1 MKRYEHNFGK
11 NPQGALSTVSG
22 YATET
27 TNFGETAFGILN
39 KSTIDKNNFTT
50 PEVVSSSTA
59 TLFSVGNGTDTD
71 NRKNIIELKADGTVF
86 ISGVG
91 GYDGTN
97 PEDSK
102 DISKELQSVHDDI
115 DNINLDIDRIDSDID
130 SIHVEQDSD
139 LVYTFIVKGENRGT
153 INIPRDQFLKDVN
166 YDEETNILEFLFIVR
181 NEENEEEQKVV
192 KIDMTDLEDIYTNGD
207 GLNLENKQFSIKIDA
222 DTQPYINVGP
232 NGLKIIGVNEA
243 LDKKVSWDESK
254 KVITLPADGSISA
267 LRNNGLEGG
276 VLVCQ
281 RTYDDGATY
290 VTEVGTT
297 KNNLTLNSIE
307 RPKIDFAGGA
317 SENIAYESEVKSL
330 QDRMSTAE
338 TDIDNLEGRMDTAE
352 GDIDTI
358 QSDLSELIGDG
369 EGSVQDQIKT
379 ALEDYLPLSGG
390 TMTGNITFG
399 SESAPDTNG
408 HEYVDLGLPSGNLWA
423 KCNIGANTE
432 EEAGLYFQWGDTQGY
447 TVEQVGDGEGLKAF
461 RWADY
466 KFGSPYTNFS
476 KYNVSD
482 SKTILDLEDDAA
494 HVNMGD
500 NWRMPTLEEYKELLF
515 NTDIYLVPTEGEEI
529 QGTVQE
535 QGTIVKINWASQV
548 EGTFKG
554 VKFYKKGDKQTYMFV
569 PVAGR
574 ADEGSILG
582 AGNSCGLWSSSHK
595 SSGGSQYAQKLYFYD
610 GDYFAILHDESRS
623 VGLPVRGVLPK
634 SDSADYTGGIIIS
647 GKSDTDLVNAVG
659 GTTTIDSIRE
669 GLATEDALNEYKTS
683 NDEKIQSIEDKLDQ
697 EIEAGNTDKE
707 TIDNYTVNG
716 HKISENPVLTKTDV
730 GLNQVD
736 NVQQIPMS
744 MKGQAGGVA
753 ELDANGKVPSSQL
766 DGQLAHVFGVDG
778 VVANQEAL
786 PTEGVI
792 VGDIYY
798 TTEDPNFYNYNGT
811 SWDAPMAP
819 KDDTIYNFRNSD
831 ATGDTSR
838 TNILYR
844 WDGATLVEISAS
856 LALGEVA
863 GTAYEGNKG
872 AANKAAIGTNTYTG
886 ANYISKETNLT
897 DAVLQL
903 DEEIKATNDNLA
915 LEHTNAEATYAKK
928 TELGNYLPLSGGT
941 MDSSSMITI
950 GNNMDMPYITLENNN
965 IYLYKQGSRKDY
977 TNVTYNG
984 IRIVS
989 PGIVEPEKLLLH
1001 AAGGTVSISA
1011 IGTQL
1016 GESTLATKEE
1026 LAEYLPL
1033 SGGTLTGNIVL
1044 EEGNSLRVLAN
1055 SLNWN
1060 NSDDNYVC
1068 GLNWYDPENTT
1079 KLGGICYYNRGY
1091 SDPENTS
1098 WIGISAN
1105 IRNVGAATDETWR
1118 DQEGDYLFRITATQG
1133 VYYNTHKLVENTEL
1147 SNYLTKTAASNT
1159 YQPKGNYL
1167 TAIPSEY
1174 VTDSELNAKG
1184 YQTEAQV
1191 AAKVASLVDSAP
1203 ETLDTLNELAAA
1215 LGDDPNFAT
1224 TVTNQIAQKADKTT
1238 ATTST
1243 AGLMSATDKDRIDK
1257 LYTSLSNFGPITHV
1271 LDHNAFTQEDGN
1283 LKFNF
1288 VCTDPASGS
1297 TSKSNYNLNVPLA
1310 TQSQAGAMSA
1320 SDKSKL
1326 DGIASGA
1333 NKTTVDSAL
1342 SSTSTNPVQNKVIN
1356 SAFAGKANASHTH
1369 AISDITNLQS
1379 TLDGKAASSHT
1390 HPVSQIT
1397 GLTASRALVSDSNG
1411 HPAVSAVTSTEL
1423 GYLDGVTSNV
1433 QTQLNGKAA
1442 SSHTHT
1448 VANISNLGSNW
1459 ATALTAAKPNWITS
1473 VNIATISDLNA
1484 NWDALL
1490 KSNPSGYVTRWP
1502 NISEV
1507 GSKQNLVVKLNGGT
1521 TEGTNQFTYNAT
1533 AAKSINITPSS
1544 IGAAA
1549 SSHTHTASQVSGLAT
1564 VAKSGNYNDL
1574 SNKPS
1579 IPQPTV
1585 KAASGNL
1592 TLWTGTEAEYN
1603 DIATKDP
1610 NTLYFILES

>member
-97 PEDSK
+97 PGDSK

-153 INIPRDQFLKDVN
+153 INIPRDQFLKDVSYN
-166 YDEETNILEFLFIVR
+166 EETNILEFLFIVR

-207 GLNLENKQFSIKIDA
+207 GLNLENKKFSIKIDA
-222 DTQPYINVGP
+222 DTQPYIDVSP

-281 RTYDDGATY
+281 RTYDEGATY
-290 VTEVGTT
+290 VTEIGTT

-307 RPKIDFAGGA
+307 RPKIDFADG
-317 SENIAYESEVKSL
+317 SSQNVAYESEVKSL

-338 TDIDNLEGRMDTAE
+338 TDIDNLEGRMDIAE
-352 GDIDTI
+352 SDIDTI
-358 QSDLSELIGDG
+358 QSDLSELTGDG

-399 SESAPDTNG
+399 SESTPGTNG
-408 HEYVDLGLPSGNLWA
+408 HEYIDLGLPSGNLWA
-423 KCNIGANTE
+423 KCNIGASSE

-447 TVEQVGDGEGLKAF
+447 TAEQVGREEGQKAF
-461 RWADY
+461 SWTDY
-466 KFGSPYTNFS
+466 KFSIDGSSSNFS
-476 KYNVSD
+476 KYNASD
-482 SKTILDLEDDAA
+482 SKTVLGPEDDAA
-494 HVNMGD
+494 HVNMGG
-500 NWRMPTLEEYKELLF
+500 NWRMPTFEEYMELCL

-529 QGTVQE
+529 QGTAQE
-535 QGTIVKINWASQV
+535 QSGSITINWASQAG
-548 EGTFKG
+548 GTLKG

-569 PVAGR
+569 PASGDAG
-574 ADEGSILG
+574 DGSVLYVG
-582 AGNSCGLWSSSHK
+582 ENGLLLASSLYSSDVQSAWNFGFNAG
-595 SSGGSQYAQKLYFYD
+595 SGGID
-610 GDYFAILHDESRS
+610 GGGRCYG
-623 VGLPVRGVLPK
+623 VPVRGVCPK
-634 SDSADYTGGIIIS
+634 SDSEDYIGGIIIS

-766 DGQLAHVFGVDG
+766 NGQLAHVFGVDG
-778 VVANQEAL
+778 VVANQAAL

-798 TTEDPNFYNYNGT
+798 TTENPNFYNYNGT

-819 KDDTIYNFRNSD
+819 KEDTIYNFRNSD

-844 WDGATLVEISAS
+844 WDGATLVEISES

-903 DEEIKATNDNLA
+903 DEEIKATNDDLA

-928 TELGNYLPLSGGT
+928 TELGNYLPLSGGELNGNLSVIGDNNLSVDGSIWINGT
-941 MDSSSMITI
+941 DS
-950 GNNMDMPYITLENNN
+950 
-965 IYLYKQGSRKDY
+965 KY
-977 TNVTYNG
+977 TNLFEIDKKLDSYRIYIGSDNRLAGKFSFDTEHCRMNHNSITFQKFTSIISAKESIINFNG
-984 IRIVS
+984 FTIS
-989 PGIVEPEKLLLH
+989 GKTSQDLLH
-1001 AAGGTVSISA
+1001 AAGGTVSISE

-1016 GESTLATKEE
+1016 GESTLATKDE
-1026 LAEYLPL
+1026 LA
-1033 SGGTLTGNIVL
+1033 
-1044 EEGNSLRVLAN
+1044 
-1055 SLNWN
+1055 
-1060 NSDDNYVC
+1060 D
-1068 GLNWYDPENTT
+1068 
-1079 KLGGICYYNRGY
+1079 
-1091 SDPENTS
+1091 
-1098 WIGISAN
+1098 
-1105 IRNVGAATDETWR
+1105 
-1118 DQEGDYLFRITATQG
+1118 
-1133 VYYNTHKLVENTEL
+1133 
-1147 SNYLTKTAASNT
+1147 YLTKTDASNT

-1167 TAIPSEY
+1167 TTIPSEY

-1191 AAKVASLVDSAP
+1191 AAKVSALVDSAP

-1271 LDHNAFTQEDGN
+1271 LDNNAFTQEDGN

-1288 VCTDPASGS
+1288 VCTDPANGS
-1297 TSKSNYNLNVPLA
+1297 TSKSTYNLNVPLA

-1356 SAFAGKANASHTH
+1356 SALA
-1369 AISDITNLQS
+1369 
-1379 TLDGKAASSHT
+1379 
-1390 HPVSQIT
+1390 
-1397 GLTASRALVSDSNG
+1397 
-1411 HPAVSAVTSTEL
+1411 
-1423 GYLDGVTSNV
+1423 
-1433 QTQLNGKAA
+1433 GKAA

-1507 GSKQNLVVKLNGGT
+1507 GNKQNLVVKLNGGT

-1549 SSHTHTASQVSGLAT
+1549 SSHIHTAAQVSGLAT
-1564 VAKSGNYNDL
+1564 VATSGSYDDL

-1603 DIATKDP
+1603 NISTKDP

>member
-232 NGLKIIGVNEA
+232 NGLKIIGINEA

-290 VTEVGTT
+290 VTEIGTT

-317 SENIAYESEVKSL
+317 SENVAYESEVKSL

-338 TDIDNLEGRMDTAE
+338 TDIDNLEGRMDVAE

-399 SESAPDTNG
+399 SES
-408 HEYVDLGLPSGNLWA
+408 E
-423 KCNIGANTE
+423 
-432 EEAGLYFQWGDTQGY
+432 
-447 TVEQVGDGEGLKAF
+447 
-461 RWADY
+461 
-466 KFGSPYTNFS
+466 
-476 KYNVSD
+476 
-482 SKTILDLEDDAA
+482 
-494 HVNMGD
+494 
-500 NWRMPTLEEYKELLF
+500 
-515 NTDIYLVPTEGEEI
+515 
-529 QGTVQE
+529 
-535 QGTIVKINWASQV
+535 
-548 EGTFKG
+548 
-554 VKFYKKGDKQTYMFV
+554 
-569 PVAGR
+569 
-574 ADEGSILG
+574 
-582 AGNSCGLWSSSHK
+582 
-595 SSGGSQYAQKLYFYD
+595 
-610 GDYFAILHDESRS
+610 
-623 VGLPVRGVLPK
+623 
-634 SDSADYTGGIIIS
+634 DYTGGIIIS
-647 GKSDTDLVNAVG
+647 GKSDQDLVNAVG

-716 HKISENPVLTKTDV
+716 HKISENPVLTKTDI

-766 DGQLAHVFGVDG
+766 EL
-778 VVANQEAL
+778 
-786 PTEGVI
+786 
-792 VGDIYY
+792 
-798 TTEDPNFYNYNGT
+798 
-811 SWDAPMAP
+811 
-819 KDDTIYNFRNSD
+819 
-831 ATGDTSR
+831 
-838 TNILYR
+838 
-844 WDGATLVEISAS
+844 

-915 LEHTNAEATYAKK
+915 LEHTNAEAKYAKK
-928 TELGNYLPLSGGT
+928 TDLSGYLPLSGGILT
-941 MDSSSMITI
+941 GTTEIHKDGFQLCLFGGVDGITQYNENSNPVFSLQPSDNGSGGLSLYDKDNSDI
-950 GNNMDMPYITLENNN
+950 SISIRKSGITL
-965 IYLYKQGSRKDY
+965 KGQGKTTSD
-977 TNVTYNG
+977 
-984 IRIVS
+984 
-989 PGIVEPEKLLLH
+989 LLN
-1001 AAGGTVSISA
+1001 AGGSTTSISDITTQVQAA
-1011 IGTQL
+1011 I
-1016 GESTLATKEE
+1016 
-1026 LAEYLPL
+1026 
-1033 SGGTLTGNIVL
+1033 
-1044 EEGNSLRVLAN
+1044 
-1055 SLNWN
+1055 
-1060 NSDDNYVC
+1060 
-1068 GLNWYDPENTT
+1068 
-1079 KLGGICYYNRGY
+1079 
-1091 SDPENTS
+1091 
-1098 WIGISAN
+1098 
-1105 IRNVGAATDETWR
+1105 
-1118 DQEGDYLFRITATQG
+1118 
-1133 VYYNTHKLVENTEL
+1133 
-1147 SNYLTKTAASNT
+1147 
-1159 YQPKGNYL
+1159 
-1167 TAIPSEY
+1167 
-1174 VTDSELNAKG
+1174 
-1184 YQTEAQV
+1184 
-1191 AAKVASLVDSAP
+1191 VDSAP

-1224 TVTNQIAQKADKTT
+1224 TVTNQIASKQDKLVSGTNIKTINGQTLLGSGDIALDAEHITVKDTLGYFSGNNVESALQEIAQPLDTHLQNMTSGLRHIPSGGAPNNILAWDSEGTAKWENLSNIEVSTDDLLAYGVQWDTTVSDPVLTRIGNTSLHKSLPIQSGMYGCICQGSTIRYRLDDEDWRFKRTPDTPITVSLTQENDIITINDPIFATKQYEKQWIKINDIKIQIDSIDTETQT
-1238 ATTST
+1238 ATLVPNEYTGTLHTGQYSCELGSVRNGYDGSVRVYVPGFYYKST
-1243 AGLMSATDKDRIDK
+1243 QTGNICQVLLSISQIDSTYHYQQPVLIDAYRCTVLNTVPENMGWLSTLPVNTAVSIANVNSYCRGGNNNSSFDQYLENDPRRTQLGKPRTNLSRATMRGYAANNNSHLLTYEEYKNIFYWLYVVEYANFNSQATFSSSLDDNGYRTGGLGNGVTTVNYNVWIGYNSVYPLTPCGYLDSLGGNPGVEPQVLAAFDMTVTPTKNWGSWTTQTYRSGNNNLNRATMSKGNPT
-1257 LYTSLSNFGPITHV
+1257 LTITHV
-1271 LDHNAFTQEDGN
+1271 DNVGQILYCRSDNVSGVATYTVSGLQSGQKLRFECSGQTTQIVTIDGQITMDWGTNGAQTRSLYANFTGDCNITVTCDSVVDSIVAEYPSQSITVNRWRGFDNPFGDIWTNLDGVIIDADADNHENSTDYVY
-1283 LKFNF
+1283 
-1288 VCTDPASGS
+1288 VCTDPSKFSDTLTDDYIKIAESTHNEGYVKAFDLGDDANIIASTVGGGS
-1297 TSKSNYNLNVPLA
+1297 TTYMCDYHWTGNANTTLRTLYVGGYA
-1310 TQSQAGAMSA
+1310 DGARAG
-1320 SDKSKL
+1320 L
-1326 DGIASGA
+1326 GG
-1333 NKTTVDSAL
+1333 L
-1342 SSTSTNPVQNKVIN
+1342 SSN
-1356 SAFAGKANASHTH
+1356 AGVSY
-1369 AISDITNLQS
+1369 
-1379 TLDGKAASSHT
+1379 AASYRGFRSVSV
-1390 HPVSQIT
+1390 VSQ
-1397 GLTASRALVSDSNG
+1397 
-1411 HPAVSAVTSTEL
+1411 
-1423 GYLDGVTSNV
+1423 
-1433 QTQLNGKAA
+1433 
-1442 SSHTHT
+1442 
-1448 VANISNLGSNW
+1448 
-1459 ATALTAAKPNWITS
+1459 
-1473 VNIATISDLNA
+1473 
-1484 NWDALL
+1484 
-1490 KSNPSGYVTRWP
+1490 
-1502 NISEV
+1502 
-1507 GSKQNLVVKLNGGT
+1507 
-1521 TEGTNQFTYNAT
+1521 
-1533 AAKSINITPSS
+1533 
-1544 IGAAA
+1544 
-1549 SSHTHTASQVSGLAT
+1549 
-1564 VAKSGNYNDL
+1564 
-1574 SNKPS
+1574 
-1579 IPQPTV
+1579 
-1585 KAASGNL
+1585 
-1592 TLWTGTEAEYN
+1592 
-1603 DIATKDP
+1603 
-1610 NTLYFILES
+1610 

>member
-97 PEDSK
+97 PGDSK

-153 INIPRDQFLKDVN
+153 INIPRDQFLKDVSYN
-166 YDEETNILEFLFIVR
+166 EETNILEFLFIVR

-207 GLNLENKQFSIKIDA
+207 GLNLENKKFSIKIDA
-222 DTQPYINVGP
+222 DTQPYIDVSP

-290 VTEVGTT
+290 VTEIGTT

-352 GDIDTI
+352 SDIDTI
-358 QSDLSELIGDG
+358 QSDLSELMGDG

-399 SESAPDTNG
+399 SE
-408 HEYVDLGLPSGNLWA
+408 
-423 KCNIGANTE
+423 
-432 EEAGLYFQWGDTQGY
+432 
-447 TVEQVGDGEGLKAF
+447 
-461 RWADY
+461 
-466 KFGSPYTNFS
+466 
-476 KYNVSD
+476 
-482 SKTILDLEDDAA
+482 
-494 HVNMGD
+494 
-500 NWRMPTLEEYKELLF
+500 
-515 NTDIYLVPTEGEEI
+515 
-529 QGTVQE
+529 
-535 QGTIVKINWASQV
+535 
-548 EGTFKG
+548 
-554 VKFYKKGDKQTYMFV
+554 
-569 PVAGR
+569 
-574 ADEGSILG
+574 
-582 AGNSCGLWSSSHK
+582 
-595 SSGGSQYAQKLYFYD
+595 
-610 GDYFAILHDESRS
+610 
-623 VGLPVRGVLPK
+623 
-634 SDSADYTGGIIIS
+634 DYTGGIIIS

-766 DGQLAHVFGVDG
+766 NGQLAHVFGVDG
-778 VVANQEAL
+778 VVANQAAL

-798 TTEDPNFYNYNGT
+798 TTENPNFYNYNGT

-819 KDDTIYNFRNSD
+819 KEDTIYNFRNSD

-844 WDGATLVEISAS
+844 WDGATLVEISES

-915 LEHTNAEATYAKK
+915 LEHANAEATYATK
-928 TELGNYLPLSGGT
+928 TELEGYLPLTGGNMTGNVNFNHDINITFNDDEVSIIDSEGKSYPNGEGWSSDYGYIGIGIKDENKSFIVGIADFFDNSITDNTINTPKSWSEEALKNTRVEGTYSHSTTGYLSGDWEAKVCTDAIISALNTADKSYIPEYNAAITARSYSKGIIKAGQWELPSGGYANLILRYRT
-941 MDSSSMITI
+941 KIEELAKIITGNQDWKISNFWTSNSIKSSSYNAYYADIDTNSVQQTIRKDSLLYVIPVYPISDDAINLKMGIFDGYQVMNIEGISDGKNYLINSNGGVTSVYDITYNLASKTALKDYMPLYGADYSATTDEFALTFNSQTGGGSTFHMFLI
-950 GNNMDMPYITLENNN
+950 QYDGRVHTAANDCYGIIIDPNSTDPYIGLYRDAYRNYSQLEITKDGIN
-965 IYLYKQGSRKDY
+965 IHGKTSND
-977 TNVTYNG
+977 
-984 IRIVS
+984 
-989 PGIVEPEKLLLH
+989 LLH
-1001 AAGGTVSISA
+1001 ASGGTVSISE

-1016 GESTLATKEE
+1016 GESTLATKDE
-1026 LAEYLPL
+1026 LA
-1033 SGGTLTGNIVL
+1033 
-1044 EEGNSLRVLAN
+1044 
-1055 SLNWN
+1055 
-1060 NSDDNYVC
+1060 D
-1068 GLNWYDPENTT
+1068 
-1079 KLGGICYYNRGY
+1079 
-1091 SDPENTS
+1091 
-1098 WIGISAN
+1098 
-1105 IRNVGAATDETWR
+1105 
-1118 DQEGDYLFRITATQG
+1118 
-1133 VYYNTHKLVENTEL
+1133 
-1147 SNYLTKTAASNT
+1147 YLTKTDASNT

-1167 TAIPSEY
+1167 TTIPSEY

-1191 AAKVASLVDSAP
+1191 AAKVSALVDSAP

-1224 TVTNQIAQKADKTT
+1224 TITNQIAGKQDKLVSGTNIKTINNQSIVGSGNIEISDKQVTVNTADRSDIYRSVLSSPGSDSSFTGNPVSLPGVRVKMTESGGSLLMINDSVQTAGESPTNDNISAIIDRGFGITAGTNDRFVITAGGHDDEGFGLIAMLDNDNDPIYVCNVDTAKMKIGHLITLLDEEGNQKFNDVTANKFIGNLQGNADT
-1238 ATTST
+1238 ATK
-1243 AGLMSATDKDRIDK
+1243 ATQD
-1257 LYTSLSNFGPITHV
+1257 
-1271 LDHNAFTQEDGN
+1271 
-1283 LKFNF
+1283 
-1288 VCTDPASGS
+1288 ASG
-1297 TSKSNYNLNVPLA
+1297 NVITDTYA
-1310 TQSQAGAMSA
+1310 
-1320 SDKSKL
+1320 KK
-1326 DGIASGA
+1326 
-1333 NKTTVDSAL
+1333 
-1342 SSTSTNPVQNKVIN
+1342 
-1356 SAFAGKANASHTH
+1356 
-1369 AISDITNLQS
+1369 SDI
-1379 TLDGKAASSHT
+1379 
-1390 HPVSQIT
+1390 
-1397 GLTASRALVSDSNG
+1397 
-1411 HPAVSAVTSTEL
+1411 
-1423 GYLDGVTSNV
+1423 
-1433 QTQLNGKAA
+1433 
-1442 SSHTHT
+1442 
-1448 VANISNLGSNW
+1448 VA
-1459 ATALTAAKPNWITS
+1459 
-1473 VNIATISDLNA
+1473 
-1484 NWDALL
+1484 
-1490 KSNPSGYVTRWP
+1490 
-1502 NISEV
+1502 
-1507 GSKQNLVVKLNGGT
+1507 
-1521 TEGTNQFTYNAT
+1521 
-1533 AAKSINITPSS
+1533 
-1544 IGAAA
+1544 
-1549 SSHTHTASQVSGLAT
+1549 
-1564 VAKSGNYNDL
+1564 
-1574 SNKPS
+1574 
-1579 IPQPTV
+1579 PTV

-1592 TLWTGTEAEYN
+1592 TLWTGTETEYN
-1603 DIATKDP
+1603 AIDTKDP

>member
-39 KSTIDKNNFTT
+39 KSTRDKNNFTT

-97 PEDSK
+97 PGDSK

-232 NGLKIIGVNEA
+232 NGLKIIGINEA

-281 RTYDDGATY
+281 RTYDDGVTY
-290 VTEVGTT
+290 VTEIGTT

-317 SENIAYESEVKSL
+317 SENVAYESEVKSL

-352 GDIDTI
+352 SDIDTI
-358 QSDLSELIGDG
+358 QSDLSELTGDG

-399 SESAPDTNG
+399 SES
-408 HEYVDLGLPSGNLWA
+408 E
-423 KCNIGANTE
+423 
-432 EEAGLYFQWGDTQGY
+432 
-447 TVEQVGDGEGLKAF
+447 
-461 RWADY
+461 
-466 KFGSPYTNFS
+466 
-476 KYNVSD
+476 
-482 SKTILDLEDDAA
+482 
-494 HVNMGD
+494 
-500 NWRMPTLEEYKELLF
+500 
-515 NTDIYLVPTEGEEI
+515 
-529 QGTVQE
+529 
-535 QGTIVKINWASQV
+535 
-548 EGTFKG
+548 
-554 VKFYKKGDKQTYMFV
+554 
-569 PVAGR
+569 
-574 ADEGSILG
+574 
-582 AGNSCGLWSSSHK
+582 
-595 SSGGSQYAQKLYFYD
+595 
-610 GDYFAILHDESRS
+610 
-623 VGLPVRGVLPK
+623 
-634 SDSADYTGGIIIS
+634 DYTGGIIIS
-647 GKSDTDLVNAVG
+647 GKSDQDLVNAVG

-766 DGQLAHVFGVDG
+766 EL
-778 VVANQEAL
+778 
-786 PTEGVI
+786 
-792 VGDIYY
+792 
-798 TTEDPNFYNYNGT
+798 
-811 SWDAPMAP
+811 
-819 KDDTIYNFRNSD
+819 
-831 ATGDTSR
+831 
-838 TNILYR
+838 
-844 WDGATLVEISAS
+844 

-928 TELGNYLPLSGGT
+928 TELG
-941 MDSSSMITI
+941 
-950 GNNMDMPYITLENNN
+950 
-965 IYLYKQGSRKDY
+965 
-977 TNVTYNG
+977 
-984 IRIVS
+984 
-989 PGIVEPEKLLLH
+989 
-1001 AAGGTVSISA
+1001 
-1011 IGTQL
+1011 
-1016 GESTLATKEE
+1016 
-1026 LAEYLPL
+1026 
-1033 SGGTLTGNIVL
+1033 
-1044 EEGNSLRVLAN
+1044 
-1055 SLNWN
+1055 
-1060 NSDDNYVC
+1060 
-1068 GLNWYDPENTT
+1068 
-1079 KLGGICYYNRGY
+1079 
-1091 SDPENTS
+1091 
-1098 WIGISAN
+1098 
-1105 IRNVGAATDETWR
+1105 
-1118 DQEGDYLFRITATQG
+1118 DYLTRTD
-1133 VYYNTHKLVENTEL
+1133 
-1147 SNYLTKTAASNT
+1147 ASNT

-1167 TAIPSEY
+1167 TTIPSEY

-1203 ETLDTLNELAAA
+1203 ETLNTLNELAAA

-1224 TVTNQIAQKADKTT
+1224 TVTNQIASKQDKLVSGTNIKTINGQTLLGSGDIALDAEHITVKDTLGYFSGNNVESALQEIAQPLDTHLQNMTSGLRHIPSGGAPNNILAWDSEGTAKWENLSNIEVSTDDLLAYGVQWDTTVSDPVLTRIGNTSLHKSLPIQSGMYGCICQGSTIRYRLDDEDWRFKRTPDVPITVSLTQENDIITINDPIFATKQYEKQWIKISDIKIQIDSIDTETQT
-1238 ATTST
+1238 ATLVPNEYTGTLHTGQYSCELGSVRNGYDGSVRVYVPGFYYKST
-1243 AGLMSATDKDRIDK
+1243 QTGNICQVLLSISQIDSTYHYQQPVLIDAYRCTVLNTVPENMGWLSTLPVNTAVSIANVNSYCRGGNNNSSFDQYLENDPRRTQLGKPRTNLSRATMRGYAANNNSHLLTYEEYKNIFYWLYVVEYANFNSQATFSSSLDDNGYRTGGLGNGVTTMNYNVWVGYNSIYPLTPCGYLDSLGGNPGVEPQVLAAFDMTVTPTKNWGSWVTQTYRSGNNNLNRATMSKGNPT
-1257 LYTSLSNFGPITHV
+1257 LTITHV
-1271 LDHNAFTQEDGN
+1271 DNVGQILYCRSDNVSGVATYTISGLQSGQELRFECSGQTTQIVTIDGQITMDWGTNGAQTRSLYANFTGDCNITVTCDSVVDSIVAEYPSQSITVNRWRGFDNPFGDIWTNLDGVIIDADADNHENSTDYVY
-1283 LKFNF
+1283 
-1288 VCTDPASGS
+1288 VCTDPSKFSDTLTDDYIKIAESTHNEGYVKAFDLGDDANIIASTVGGGS
-1297 TSKSNYNLNVPLA
+1297 TTYMCDYHWTGNANTTLRTLYVGGGARNGA
-1310 TQSQAGAMSA
+1310 TAG
-1320 SDKSKL
+1320 L
-1326 DGIASGA
+1326 CC
-1333 NKTTVDSAL
+1333 L
-1342 SSTSTNPVQNKVIN
+1342 Y
-1356 SAFAGKANASHTH
+1356 
-1369 AISDITNLQS
+1369 
-1379 TLDGKAASSHT
+1379 
-1390 HPVSQIT
+1390 
-1397 GLTASRALVSDSNG
+1397 SR
-1411 HPAVSAVTSTEL
+1411 
-1423 GYLDGVTSNV
+1423 DGV
-1433 QTQLNGKAA
+1433 
-1442 SSHTHT
+1442 SSAT
-1448 VANISNLGSNW
+1448 SNLGFR
-1459 ATALTAAKPNWITS
+1459 S
-1473 VNIATISDLNA
+1473 VS
-1484 NWDALL
+1484 
-1490 KSNPSGYVTRWP
+1490 
-1502 NISEV
+1502 
-1507 GSKQNLVVKLNGGT
+1507 VV
-1521 TEGTNQFTYNAT
+1521 
-1533 AAKSINITPSS
+1533 
-1544 IGAAA
+1544 
-1549 SSHTHTASQVSGLAT
+1549 SQ
-1564 VAKSGNYNDL
+1564 
-1574 SNKPS
+1574 
-1579 IPQPTV
+1579 
-1585 KAASGNL
+1585 
-1592 TLWTGTEAEYN
+1592 
-1603 DIATKDP
+1603 
-1610 NTLYFILES
+1610 

>member
-1 MKRYEHNFGK
+1 MKRCEHNFGK

-97 PEDSK
+97 PGDSK

-166 YDEETNILEFLFIVR
+166 YDEETNILEFLFIIR

-232 NGLKIIGVNEA
+232 NGLKIIGINEA

-290 VTEVGTT
+290 VTEIGTT

-317 SENIAYESEVKSL
+317 SENVAYESEVKSL

-338 TDIDNLEGRMDTAE
+338 TDIDNLEGRMDAAE

-358 QSDLSELIGDG
+358 QSDLSELTGDG

-399 SESAPDTNG
+399 SES
-408 HEYVDLGLPSGNLWA
+408 E
-423 KCNIGANTE
+423 
-432 EEAGLYFQWGDTQGY
+432 
-447 TVEQVGDGEGLKAF
+447 
-461 RWADY
+461 
-466 KFGSPYTNFS
+466 
-476 KYNVSD
+476 
-482 SKTILDLEDDAA
+482 
-494 HVNMGD
+494 
-500 NWRMPTLEEYKELLF
+500 
-515 NTDIYLVPTEGEEI
+515 
-529 QGTVQE
+529 
-535 QGTIVKINWASQV
+535 
-548 EGTFKG
+548 
-554 VKFYKKGDKQTYMFV
+554 
-569 PVAGR
+569 
-574 ADEGSILG
+574 
-582 AGNSCGLWSSSHK
+582 
-595 SSGGSQYAQKLYFYD
+595 
-610 GDYFAILHDESRS
+610 
-623 VGLPVRGVLPK
+623 
-634 SDSADYTGGIIIS
+634 DYTGGIIIS

-716 HKISENPVLTKTDV
+716 YKISENPVLTKTDV

-766 DGQLAHVFGVDG
+766 
-778 VVANQEAL
+778 E
-786 PTEGVI
+786 
-792 VGDIYY
+792 
-798 TTEDPNFYNYNGT
+798 
-811 SWDAPMAP
+811 
-819 KDDTIYNFRNSD
+819 
-831 ATGDTSR
+831 
-838 TNILYR
+838 
-844 WDGATLVEISAS
+844 S

-903 DEEIKATNDNLA
+903 DEEIKATNDNLT
-915 LEHTNAEATYAKK
+915 LEHENADATYATKA
-928 TELGNYLPLSGGT
+928 ELT
-941 MDSSSMITI
+941 
-950 GNNMDMPYITLENNN
+950 
-965 IYLYKQGSRKDY
+965 
-977 TNVTYNG
+977 
-984 IRIVS
+984 
-989 PGIVEPEKLLLH
+989 
-1001 AAGGTVSISA
+1001 
-1011 IGTQL
+1011 
-1016 GESTLATKEE
+1016 
-1026 LAEYLPL
+1026 
-1033 SGGTLTGNIVL
+1033 
-1044 EEGNSLRVLAN
+1044 
-1055 SLNWN
+1055 
-1060 NSDDNYVC
+1060 
-1068 GLNWYDPENTT
+1068 
-1079 KLGGICYYNRGY
+1079 
-1091 SDPENTS
+1091 
-1098 WIGISAN
+1098 
-1105 IRNVGAATDETWR
+1105 
-1118 DQEGDYLFRITATQG
+1118 DYLTRTD
-1133 VYYNTHKLVENTEL
+1133 
-1147 SNYLTKTAASNT
+1147 ASNT

-1203 ETLDTLNELAAA
+1203 ETLNTLNELAAA

-1224 TVTNQIAQKADKTT
+1224 TVSNKIGNKVDNSKWDSLPFTIVTSVIPNGIIYTGSSISLEHVWATKQSDGSYNNATERTSKIINAATTTT
-1238 ATTST
+1238 A
-1243 AGLMSATDKDRIDK
+1243 G
-1257 LYTSLSNFGPITHV
+1257 V
-1271 LDHNAFTQEDGN
+1271 
-1283 LKFNF
+1283 
-1288 VCTDPASGS
+1288 
-1297 TSKSNYNLNVPLA
+1297 
-1310 TQSQAGAMSA
+1310 MSA

-1356 SAFAGKANASHTH
+1356 SALAGKAASSHTH
-1369 AISDITNLQS
+1369 TISQITNLQS

-1433 QTQLNGKAA
+1433 QTQLNGKSA

-1473 VNIATISDLNA
+1473 VNISTISDLNA

-1490 KSNPSGYVTRWP
+1490 KSNPSRYVTRWP

-1507 GSKQNLVVKLNGGT
+1507 GSKQILVVKLNGGT
-1521 TEGTNQFTYNAT
+1521 NEGTNQFTYNAT
-1533 AAKSINITPSS
+1533 AVKSINITPSS

-1549 SSHTHTASQVSGLAT
+1549 SSHTHTAAQVSGLAT

-1592 TLWTGTEAEYN
+1592 TLWTGTESEYN

>member
-39 KSTIDKNNFTT
+39 KSTRDKNNFTT

-97 PEDSK
+97 PGDSK

-166 YDEETNILEFLFIVR
+166 YNEETNILEFLFIVR

-207 GLNLENKQFSIKIDA
+207 GLNLENKKFSIKIDA

-232 NGLKIIGVNEA
+232 NGLKIIGINEA

-290 VTEVGTT
+290 VTEIGTT

-317 SENIAYESEVKSL
+317 SENVAYESEVKSL

-352 GDIDTI
+352 SDIDTI
-358 QSDLSELIGDG
+358 QSDLSELTGDG

-399 SESAPDTNG
+399 SES
-408 HEYVDLGLPSGNLWA
+408 E
-423 KCNIGANTE
+423 
-432 EEAGLYFQWGDTQGY
+432 
-447 TVEQVGDGEGLKAF
+447 
-461 RWADY
+461 
-466 KFGSPYTNFS
+466 
-476 KYNVSD
+476 
-482 SKTILDLEDDAA
+482 
-494 HVNMGD
+494 
-500 NWRMPTLEEYKELLF
+500 
-515 NTDIYLVPTEGEEI
+515 
-529 QGTVQE
+529 
-535 QGTIVKINWASQV
+535 
-548 EGTFKG
+548 
-554 VKFYKKGDKQTYMFV
+554 
-569 PVAGR
+569 
-574 ADEGSILG
+574 
-582 AGNSCGLWSSSHK
+582 
-595 SSGGSQYAQKLYFYD
+595 
-610 GDYFAILHDESRS
+610 
-623 VGLPVRGVLPK
+623 
-634 SDSADYTGGIIIS
+634 DYTGGIIIS
-647 GKSDTDLVNAVG
+647 GKSDQDLVNAVG

-766 DGQLAHVFGVDG
+766 EL
-778 VVANQEAL
+778 
-786 PTEGVI
+786 
-792 VGDIYY
+792 
-798 TTEDPNFYNYNGT
+798 
-811 SWDAPMAP
+811 
-819 KDDTIYNFRNSD
+819 
-831 ATGDTSR
+831 
-838 TNILYR
+838 
-844 WDGATLVEISAS
+844 

-928 TELGNYLPLSGGT
+928 TELG
-941 MDSSSMITI
+941 
-950 GNNMDMPYITLENNN
+950 
-965 IYLYKQGSRKDY
+965 
-977 TNVTYNG
+977 
-984 IRIVS
+984 
-989 PGIVEPEKLLLH
+989 
-1001 AAGGTVSISA
+1001 
-1011 IGTQL
+1011 
-1016 GESTLATKEE
+1016 
-1026 LAEYLPL
+1026 
-1033 SGGTLTGNIVL
+1033 
-1044 EEGNSLRVLAN
+1044 
-1055 SLNWN
+1055 
-1060 NSDDNYVC
+1060 
-1068 GLNWYDPENTT
+1068 
-1079 KLGGICYYNRGY
+1079 
-1091 SDPENTS
+1091 
-1098 WIGISAN
+1098 
-1105 IRNVGAATDETWR
+1105 
-1118 DQEGDYLFRITATQG
+1118 DYLTRTD
-1133 VYYNTHKLVENTEL
+1133 
-1147 SNYLTKTAASNT
+1147 ASNT

-1167 TAIPSEY
+1167 TTIPSEY

-1203 ETLDTLNELAAA
+1203 ETLNTLNELAAA

-1224 TVTNQIAQKADKTT
+1224 TVTNQIASKQDKLVSGTNIKTINGQTLLGSGDIALDAEHITVKDTLGYFSGNNVESALQEIAQPLDTHLQNMTSGLRHIPSGGAPNNILAWDSEGTAKWENLSNIEVSTDDLLAYGVQWDTTVSDPVLTRIGNTSLHKSLPIQSGMYGCICQGSTIRYRLDDEDWRFKRTPDVPITVSLTQENDIITINDPIFATKQYEKQWIKISDIKIQIDSIDTETQT
-1238 ATTST
+1238 ATLVPNEYTGTLHTGQYSCELGSVRNGYDGSVRVYVPGFYYKST
-1243 AGLMSATDKDRIDK
+1243 QTGNICQVLLSISQIDSTYHYQQPVLIDAYRCTVLNTVPENMGWLSTLPVNTAVSIANVNSYCRGGNNNSSFDQYLENDPRRTQLGKPRTNLSRATMRGYAANNNSHLLTYEEYKNIFYWLYVVEYANFNSQATFSSSLDDNGYRTGGLGNGVTTMNYNVWVGYNSIYPLTPCGYLDSLGGNPGVEPQVLAAFDMTVTPTKNWGSWVTQTYRSGNNNLNRATMSKGNPT
-1257 LYTSLSNFGPITHV
+1257 LTITHV
-1271 LDHNAFTQEDGN
+1271 DNVGQILYCRSDNVSGVATYTISGLQSGQELRFECSGQTTQIVTIDGQITMDWGTNGAQTRSLYANFTGDCNITVTCDSVVDSIVAEYPSQSITVNRWRGFDNPFGDIWTNLDGVIIDADADNHENSTDYVY
-1283 LKFNF
+1283 
-1288 VCTDPASGS
+1288 VCTDPSKFSDTLTDDYIKIAESTHNEGYVKAFDLGDDANIIASTVGGGS
-1297 TSKSNYNLNVPLA
+1297 TTYMCDYHWTGNANTTLRALCVGGRANLGAYAGLGCLSSYDGVSLA
-1310 TQSQAGAMSA
+1310 
-1320 SDKSKL
+1320 
-1326 DGIASGA
+1326 
-1333 NKTTVDSAL
+1333 DSAL
-1342 SSTSTNPVQNKVIN
+1342 GFRSVSV
-1356 SAFAGKANASHTH
+1356 
-1369 AISDITNLQS
+1369 
-1379 TLDGKAASSHT
+1379 
-1390 HPVSQIT
+1390 VSQ
-1397 GLTASRALVSDSNG
+1397 
-1411 HPAVSAVTSTEL
+1411 
-1423 GYLDGVTSNV
+1423 
-1433 QTQLNGKAA
+1433 
-1442 SSHTHT
+1442 
-1448 VANISNLGSNW
+1448 
-1459 ATALTAAKPNWITS
+1459 
-1473 VNIATISDLNA
+1473 
-1484 NWDALL
+1484 
-1490 KSNPSGYVTRWP
+1490 
-1502 NISEV
+1502 
-1507 GSKQNLVVKLNGGT
+1507 
-1521 TEGTNQFTYNAT
+1521 
-1533 AAKSINITPSS
+1533 
-1544 IGAAA
+1544 
-1549 SSHTHTASQVSGLAT
+1549 
-1564 VAKSGNYNDL
+1564 
-1574 SNKPS
+1574 
-1579 IPQPTV
+1579 
-1585 KAASGNL
+1585 
-1592 TLWTGTEAEYN
+1592 
-1603 DIATKDP
+1603 
-1610 NTLYFILES
+1610 

>member
-97 PEDSK
+97 PGDSK

-207 GLNLENKQFSIKIDA
+207 GLNLENKKFSIKIDA
-222 DTQPYINVGP
+222 DTQPYIDVSS
-232 NGLKIIGVNEA
+232 NGLKIIGINEA

-276 VLVCQ
+276 VLICQ

-307 RPKIDFAGGA
+307 RPQIDFAGGT

-352 GDIDTI
+352 SDIDTI

-399 SESAPDTNG
+399 SES
-408 HEYVDLGLPSGNLWA
+408 E
-423 KCNIGANTE
+423 
-432 EEAGLYFQWGDTQGY
+432 
-447 TVEQVGDGEGLKAF
+447 
-461 RWADY
+461 
-466 KFGSPYTNFS
+466 
-476 KYNVSD
+476 
-482 SKTILDLEDDAA
+482 
-494 HVNMGD
+494 
-500 NWRMPTLEEYKELLF
+500 
-515 NTDIYLVPTEGEEI
+515 
-529 QGTVQE
+529 
-535 QGTIVKINWASQV
+535 
-548 EGTFKG
+548 
-554 VKFYKKGDKQTYMFV
+554 
-569 PVAGR
+569 
-574 ADEGSILG
+574 
-582 AGNSCGLWSSSHK
+582 
-595 SSGGSQYAQKLYFYD
+595 
-610 GDYFAILHDESRS
+610 
-623 VGLPVRGVLPK
+623 
-634 SDSADYTGGIIIS
+634 DYTGGIIIS
-647 GKSDTDLVNAVG
+647 GKSDQDLVNAVG

-716 HKISENPVLTKTDV
+716 HKISENPVLTKTDI

-766 DGQLAHVFGVDG
+766 
-778 VVANQEAL
+778 E
-786 PTEGVI
+786 
-792 VGDIYY
+792 
-798 TTEDPNFYNYNGT
+798 
-811 SWDAPMAP
+811 
-819 KDDTIYNFRNSD
+819 
-831 ATGDTSR
+831 
-838 TNILYR
+838 
-844 WDGATLVEISAS
+844 S

-897 DAVLQL
+897 DAVVQL

-915 LEHTNAEATYAKK
+915 LEHANAEATYAKK
-928 TELGNYLPLSGGT
+928 TDVP
-941 MDSSSMITI
+941 
-950 GNNMDMPYITLENNN
+950 
-965 IYLYKQGSRKDY
+965 
-977 TNVTYNG
+977 TNV
-984 IRIVS
+984 S
-989 PGIVEPEKLLLH
+989 
-1001 AAGGTVSISA
+1001 
-1011 IGTQL
+1011 QL
-1016 GESTLATKEE
+1016 T
-1026 LAEYLPL
+1026 
-1033 SGGTLTGNIVL
+1033 N
-1044 EEGNSLRVLAN
+1044 
-1055 SLNWN
+1055 
-1060 NSDDNYVC
+1060 
-1068 GLNWYDPENTT
+1068 
-1079 KLGGICYYNRGY
+1079 
-1091 SDPENTS
+1091 
-1098 WIGISAN
+1098 
-1105 IRNVGAATDETWR
+1105 
-1118 DQEGDYLFRITATQG
+1118 
-1133 VYYNTHKLVENTEL
+1133 
-1147 SNYLTKTAASNT
+1147 
-1159 YQPKGNYL
+1159 
-1167 TAIPSEY
+1167 
-1174 VTDSELNAKG
+1174 DSG

-1191 AAKVASLVDSAP
+1191 AAKVSALVDSAP

-1224 TVTNQIAQKADKTT
+1224 TVTNQIASKVNITDIDVLSGEPSFDYIGSSVRAYFPGKRWNEEQGRVLEVAYAPFINAATSTT
-1238 ATTST
+1238 A
-1243 AGLMSATDKDRIDK
+1243 GVMSATDKDRIDK

-1271 LDHNAFTQEDGN
+1271 LDNNAFTQEDGN

-1288 VCTDPASGS
+1288 VCTDPANGS
-1297 TSKSNYNLNVPLA
+1297 TSKSTYNLNVPLA
-1310 TQSQAGAMSA
+1310 TQSQAGVMSA

-1333 NKTTVDSAL
+1333 NKTTMDSAL
-1342 SSTSTNPVQNKVIN
+1342 SSISTNPVQNRVIS
-1356 SAFAGKANASHTH
+1356 SALDGKAAIRHTH

-1411 HPAVSAVTSTEL
+1411 HPTVSAVTSTEL

-1549 SSHTHTASQVSGLAT
+1549 SSHTHTAAQVSGLAT

-1592 TLWTGTEAEYN
+1592 TLWTGTESEYN

>member
-1 MKRYEHNFGK
+1 
-11 NPQGALSTVSG
+11 
-22 YATET
+22 
-27 TNFGETAFGILN
+27 
-39 KSTIDKNNFTT
+39 
-50 PEVVSSSTA
+50 
-59 TLFSVGNGTDTD
+59 
-71 NRKNIIELKADGTVF
+71 
-86 ISGVG
+86 
-91 GYDGTN
+91 
-97 PEDSK
+97 
-102 DISKELQSVHDDI
+102 
-115 DNINLDIDRIDSDID
+115 
-130 SIHVEQDSD
+130 
-139 LVYTFIVKGENRGT
+139 
-153 INIPRDQFLKDVN
+153 
-166 YDEETNILEFLFIVR
+166 
-181 NEENEEEQKVV
+181 
-192 KIDMTDLEDIYTNGD
+192 
-207 GLNLENKQFSIKIDA
+207 
-222 DTQPYINVGP
+222 
-232 NGLKIIGVNEA
+232 
-243 LDKKVSWDESK
+243 
-254 KVITLPADGSISA
+254 
-267 LRNNGLEGG
+267 
-276 VLVCQ
+276 
-281 RTYDDGATY
+281 
-290 VTEVGTT
+290 
-297 KNNLTLNSIE
+297 
-307 RPKIDFAGGA
+307 
-317 SENIAYESEVKSL
+317 
-330 QDRMSTAE
+330 MSTAE

-352 GDIDTI
+352 SDIDTI

-408 HEYVDLGLPSGNLWA
+408 HEYVDLGLPSGKLWA

-432 EEAGLYFQWGDTQGY
+432 EEAGLHFQWGDTQGY
-447 TVEQVGDGEGLKAF
+447 TAEQVGDGEGLKAF
-461 RWADY
+461 EWSDY
-466 KFGSPYTNFS
+466 KFGNPYTNFS
-476 KYNVSD
+476 KYNASD

-494 HVNMGD
+494 HVNMGG
-500 NWRMPTLEEYKELLF
+500 NWRMPTFEEYKELLF
-515 NTDIYLVPTEGEEI
+515 NTDIYFVPIEGEEI

-569 PVAGR
+569 PATGY

-582 AGNSCGLWSSSHK
+582 AGNACNLWSSSL
-595 SSGGSQYAQKLYFYD
+595 SSPGGSQYAWNLKFYD
-610 GDYFAILHDESRS
+610 GDFFAILHDQDRNS
-623 VGLPVRGVLPK
+623 GDPVRGVCPK

-766 DGQLAHVFGVDG
+766 
-778 VVANQEAL
+778 E
-786 PTEGVI
+786 
-792 VGDIYY
+792 
-798 TTEDPNFYNYNGT
+798 
-811 SWDAPMAP
+811 
-819 KDDTIYNFRNSD
+819 
-831 ATGDTSR
+831 
-838 TNILYR
+838 
-844 WDGATLVEISAS
+844 S

-903 DEEIKATNDNLA
+903 DEEIKATNDNLT
-915 LEHTNAEATYAKK
+915 LEHENANATYATKA
-928 TELGNYLPLSGGT
+928 ELDGYLPLSGGT
-941 MDSSSMITI
+941 LTGYLKMRELDGSELKHETFSLDLVRGYLDGKDAYMKFDVHPSDYSTNRTMIEIGNLIDSNTAADSSDVLGIYSDFFQARFNPISRSFAVCNRPNTSKDVMWS
-950 GNNMDMPYITLENNN
+950 NITLAPRDDDEAYVRITSYLGDSKDSSNFNQA
-965 IYLYKQGSRKDY
+965 IYKS
-977 TNVTYNG
+977 TG
-984 IRIVS
+984 ITFRNKTAS
-989 PGIVEPEKLLLH
+989 DLLH
-1001 AAGGTVSISA
+1001 AAGGTVSISE

-1016 GESTLATKEE
+1016 GVPTLATKEE
-1026 LAEYLPL
+1026 LGNYLPL
-1033 SGGTLTGNIVL
+1033 SGGALTGNIVF
-1044 EEGNSLRVLAN
+1044 EEGRNPRVLVN

-1060 NSDDNYVC
+1060 NNTDNYVC

-1079 KLGGICYYNRGY
+1079 RLGDICYYNAGAT
-1091 SDPENTS
+1091 DPENNS

-1105 IRNVGAATDETWR
+1105 IRNVTAGGSYTYNDT
-1118 DQEGDYLFRITATQG
+1118 EGDYLFRITATQG

-1191 AAKVASLVDSAP
+1191 AAKVAALVDSAP

-1271 LDHNAFTQEDGN
+1271 LDNNAFTQEDGN

-1342 SSTSTNPVQNKVIN
+1342 SIISTNPVQNKVIN
-1356 SAFAGKANASHTH
+1356 SA
-1369 AISDITNLQS
+1369 
-1379 TLDGKAASSHT
+1379 LDGKAA
-1390 HPVSQIT
+1390 I
-1397 GLTASRALVSDSNG
+1397 
-1411 HPAVSAVTSTEL
+1411 
-1423 GYLDGVTSNV
+1423 
-1433 QTQLNGKAA
+1433 
-1442 SSHTHT
+1442 
-1448 VANISNLGSNW
+1448 
-1459 ATALTAAKPNWITS
+1459 
-1473 VNIATISDLNA
+1473 
-1484 NWDALL
+1484 
-1490 KSNPSGYVTRWP
+1490 
-1502 NISEV
+1502 
-1507 GSKQNLVVKLNGGT
+1507 
-1521 TEGTNQFTYNAT
+1521 
-1533 AAKSINITPSS
+1533 
-1544 IGAAA
+1544 
-1549 SSHTHTASQVSGLAT
+1549 SHTHTAAQVSGLAT
-1564 VAKSGNYNDL
+1564 VATSGNYNDL

-1579 IPQPTV
+1579 IPHPTV
-1585 KAASGNL
+1585 KAASGTL

>member
-97 PEDSK
+97 PGDSK

-166 YDEETNILEFLFIVR
+166 YDEETNILEFLFIIR

-232 NGLKIIGVNEA
+232 NGLKIIGINEA

-290 VTEVGTT
+290 VTEIGTT

-317 SENIAYESEVKSL
+317 SENVAYESEVKSL

-338 TDIDNLEGRMDTAE
+338 TDIDNLEGRMDAAE

-358 QSDLSELIGDG
+358 QSDLSELTGDG

-399 SESAPDTNG
+399 SES
-408 HEYVDLGLPSGNLWA
+408 E
-423 KCNIGANTE
+423 
-432 EEAGLYFQWGDTQGY
+432 
-447 TVEQVGDGEGLKAF
+447 
-461 RWADY
+461 
-466 KFGSPYTNFS
+466 
-476 KYNVSD
+476 
-482 SKTILDLEDDAA
+482 
-494 HVNMGD
+494 
-500 NWRMPTLEEYKELLF
+500 
-515 NTDIYLVPTEGEEI
+515 
-529 QGTVQE
+529 
-535 QGTIVKINWASQV
+535 
-548 EGTFKG
+548 
-554 VKFYKKGDKQTYMFV
+554 
-569 PVAGR
+569 
-574 ADEGSILG
+574 
-582 AGNSCGLWSSSHK
+582 
-595 SSGGSQYAQKLYFYD
+595 
-610 GDYFAILHDESRS
+610 
-623 VGLPVRGVLPK
+623 
-634 SDSADYTGGIIIS
+634 DYTGGIIIS
-647 GKSDTDLVNAVG
+647 GKSDQDLVNAVG

-766 DGQLAHVFGVDG
+766 EL
-778 VVANQEAL
+778 
-786 PTEGVI
+786 
-792 VGDIYY
+792 
-798 TTEDPNFYNYNGT
+798 
-811 SWDAPMAP
+811 
-819 KDDTIYNFRNSD
+819 
-831 ATGDTSR
+831 
-838 TNILYR
+838 
-844 WDGATLVEISAS
+844 

-872 AANKAAIGTNTYTG
+872 AANKAAIGTNIYTG

-897 DAVLQL
+897 EAVLQL
-903 DEEIKATNDNLA
+903 DEEIKATNDNLT
-915 LEHTNAEATYAKK
+915 LEHENAEATYAKK

-941 MDSSSMITI
+941 
-950 GNNMDMPYITLENNN
+950 
-965 IYLYKQGSRKDY
+965 
-977 TNVTYNG
+977 
-984 IRIVS
+984 
-989 PGIVEPEKLLLH
+989 
-1001 AAGGTVSISA
+1001 
-1011 IGTQL
+1011 
-1016 GESTLATKEE
+1016 
-1026 LAEYLPL
+1026 
-1033 SGGTLTGNIVL
+1033 LTGNIVL
-1044 EEGNSLRVLAN
+1044 EEGKSPRVLTN
-1055 SLNWN
+1055 SRNWN
-1060 NSDDNYVC
+1060 NNSDNYVC
-1068 GLNWYDPENTT
+1068 GLTWYDPENTT
-1079 KLGGICYYNRGY
+1079 QLGGICYYNSGAT
-1091 SDPENTS
+1091 DPENNS

-1105 IRNVGAATDETWR
+1105 IRNVTAEGSYTYADK
-1118 DQEGDYLFRITATQG
+1118 EGDYLFRISATQG

-1147 SNYLTKTAASNT
+1147 ADYLTKTDASNT

-1167 TAIPSEY
+1167 TTIPSEY

-1224 TVTNQIAQKADKTT
+1224 TVTNQIASKQDKLVSGTNIKTINNQSIVGSGNIEISDKQVTASTADSSGGIYRSVLATPQSTNDFTGNPASLPGVRVKMAESGASVLVISDSVQTAGESPTNDNISAITDRGFGVVAGTNDRFMITAGGHDDSGFGLIAMLDNANDPIYVCSVESSANQIGHLITLLDRSGNQKFNDVTANTFIGNLQGNAAT
-1238 ATTST
+1238 ATK
-1243 AGLMSATDKDRIDK
+1243 ATQD
-1257 LYTSLSNFGPITHV
+1257 
-1271 LDHNAFTQEDGN
+1271 
-1283 LKFNF
+1283 
-1288 VCTDPASGS
+1288 ASG
-1297 TSKSNYNLNVPLA
+1297 NVITDTYA
-1310 TQSQAGAMSA
+1310 
-1320 SDKSKL
+1320 KK
-1326 DGIASGA
+1326 
-1333 NKTTVDSAL
+1333 
-1342 SSTSTNPVQNKVIN
+1342 
-1356 SAFAGKANASHTH
+1356 
-1369 AISDITNLQS
+1369 SDI
-1379 TLDGKAASSHT
+1379 
-1390 HPVSQIT
+1390 
-1397 GLTASRALVSDSNG
+1397 
-1411 HPAVSAVTSTEL
+1411 
-1423 GYLDGVTSNV
+1423 
-1433 QTQLNGKAA
+1433 
-1442 SSHTHT
+1442 
-1448 VANISNLGSNW
+1448 VA
-1459 ATALTAAKPNWITS
+1459 
-1473 VNIATISDLNA
+1473 
-1484 NWDALL
+1484 
-1490 KSNPSGYVTRWP
+1490 
-1502 NISEV
+1502 
-1507 GSKQNLVVKLNGGT
+1507 
-1521 TEGTNQFTYNAT
+1521 
-1533 AAKSINITPSS
+1533 
-1544 IGAAA
+1544 
-1549 SSHTHTASQVSGLAT
+1549 
-1564 VAKSGNYNDL
+1564 
-1574 SNKPS
+1574 
-1579 IPQPTV
+1579 PTV
-1585 KAASGNL
+1585 KAASGTL
-1592 TLWTGTEAEYN
+1592 TLWTGTQTEYN

>member
-97 PEDSK
+97 PGDSK

-166 YDEETNILEFLFIVR
+166 YDEETNILEFLFIIR

-232 NGLKIIGVNEA
+232 NGLKIIGINEA

-290 VTEVGTT
+290 VTEIGTT

-307 RPKIDFAGGA
+307 RPKIDFADGA
-317 SENIAYESEVKSL
+317 SENVAYESEVKSL

-338 TDIDNLEGRMDTAE
+338 TDIDNLEGRMDAAE

-358 QSDLSELIGDG
+358 QSDLSELTGDG

-399 SESAPDTNG
+399 SESDPGTNG

-432 EEAGLYFQWGDTQGY
+432 EEGGLYFQWGDTQGY
-447 TVEQVGDGEGLKAF
+447 TAAQVGNEEGQKAF
-461 RWADY
+461 TWADY
-466 KFGSPYTNFS
+466 KFSIDGSPSNFS
-476 KYNVSD
+476 KYNASD
-482 SKTILDLEDDAA
+482 SKTVLDPEDDAA
-494 HVNMGD
+494 HVNMGG
-500 NWRMPTLEEYKELLF
+500 NWRMPTLEEYKELCL

-529 QGTVQE
+529 QGIALE
-535 QGTIVKINWASQV
+535 QSGSVSIYWASRPA
-548 EGTFKG
+548 GRTLKG
-554 VKFYKKGDKQTYMFV
+554 VKFYKKGDKQTYMFLPASGGADDDSV
-569 PVAGR
+569 QDVDENGR
-574 ADEGSILG
+574 LWASSLG
-582 AGNSCGLWSSSHK
+582 
-595 SSGGSQYAQKLYFYD
+595 SSGVQLALYFGFDALD
-610 GDYFAILHDESRS
+610 GFIDYVVRRCYG
-623 VGLPVRGVLPK
+623 VPVRGVCPK
-634 SDSADYTGGIIIS
+634 SDSTDYTGGIIIS

-766 DGQLAHVFGVDG
+766 EL
-778 VVANQEAL
+778 
-786 PTEGVI
+786 
-792 VGDIYY
+792 
-798 TTEDPNFYNYNGT
+798 
-811 SWDAPMAP
+811 
-819 KDDTIYNFRNSD
+819 
-831 ATGDTSR
+831 
-838 TNILYR
+838 
-844 WDGATLVEISAS
+844 

-903 DEEIKATNDNLA
+903 DEEIKATNDNLT
-915 LEHTNAEATYAKK
+915 LEHENAEATYAKK

-941 MDSSSMITI
+941 
-950 GNNMDMPYITLENNN
+950 
-965 IYLYKQGSRKDY
+965 
-977 TNVTYNG
+977 
-984 IRIVS
+984 
-989 PGIVEPEKLLLH
+989 
-1001 AAGGTVSISA
+1001 
-1011 IGTQL
+1011 
-1016 GESTLATKEE
+1016 
-1026 LAEYLPL
+1026 
-1033 SGGTLTGNIVL
+1033 LTGNIVL
-1044 EEGNSLRVLAN
+1044 EEGKSPRVLTN

-1060 NSDDNYVC
+1060 NNSDNYVC
-1068 GLNWYDPENTT
+1068 GLTWYDPENTT
-1079 KLGGICYYNRGY
+1079 QLGGICYYNSGAT
-1091 SDPENTS
+1091 DPENNS

-1105 IRNVGAATDETWR
+1105 IRNVTAEGSYTYADK
-1118 DQEGDYLFRITATQG
+1118 EGDYLFRISATQG

-1147 SNYLTKTAASNT
+1147 ADYLTKTDASNT

-1167 TAIPSEY
+1167 TTIPSEY

-1191 AAKVASLVDSAP
+1191 AAKVSALVDSAP

-1224 TVTNQIAQKADKTT
+1224 TVTNQIASKQ
-1238 ATTST
+1238 
-1243 AGLMSATDKDRIDK
+1243 DK
-1257 LYTSLSNFGPITHV
+1257 LV
-1271 LDHNAFTQEDGN
+1271 
-1283 LKFNF
+1283 
-1288 VCTDPASGS
+1288 SG
-1297 TSKSNYNLNVPLA
+1297 TNIKTINGQTLL
-1310 TQSQAGAMSA
+1310 G
-1320 SDKSKL
+1320 
-1326 DGIASGA
+1326 SG
-1333 NKTTVDSAL
+1333 
-1342 SSTSTNPVQNKVIN
+1342 
-1356 SAFAGKANASHTH
+1356 
-1369 AISDITNLQS
+1369 DIT
-1379 TLDGKAASSHT
+1379 
-1390 HPVSQIT
+1390 
-1397 GLTASRALVSDSNG
+1397 
-1411 HPAVSAVTSTEL
+1411 
-1423 GYLDGVTSNV
+1423 
-1433 QTQLNGKAA
+1433 
-1442 SSHTHT
+1442 
-1448 VANISNLGSNW
+1448 
-1459 ATALTAAKPNWITS
+1459 
-1473 VNIATISDLNA
+1473 
-1484 NWDALL
+1484 
-1490 KSNPSGYVTRWP
+1490 
-1502 NISEV
+1502 
-1507 GSKQNLVVKLNGGT
+1507 
-1521 TEGTNQFTYNAT
+1521 
-1533 AAKSINITPSS
+1533 TP
-1544 IGAAA
+1544 
-1549 SSHTHTASQVSGLAT
+1549 T
-1564 VAKSGNYNDL
+1564 
-1574 SNKPS
+1574 
-1579 IPQPTV
+1579 PTV
-1585 KAASGNL
+1585 NAASG
-1592 TLWTGTEAEYN
+1592 TKTIWTGTQSEYEAVG
-1603 DIATKDP
+1603 TKDA
-1610 NTLYFILES
+1610 NTLYFITEG

>member
-27 TNFGETAFGILN
+27 TNFGETALGILN
-39 KSTIDKNNFTT
+39 KSTRDKNNFTT

-97 PEDSK
+97 PGDSK

-232 NGLKIIGVNEA
+232 NGLKIIGINEA

-281 RTYDDGATY
+281 RTYDDGVTY
-290 VTEVGTT
+290 VTEIGTT

-317 SENIAYESEVKSL
+317 SENVAYESEVKSL

-352 GDIDTI
+352 SDIDTI
-358 QSDLSELIGDG
+358 QSDLSELTGDG

-399 SESAPDTNG
+399 SES
-408 HEYVDLGLPSGNLWA
+408 E
-423 KCNIGANTE
+423 
-432 EEAGLYFQWGDTQGY
+432 
-447 TVEQVGDGEGLKAF
+447 
-461 RWADY
+461 
-466 KFGSPYTNFS
+466 
-476 KYNVSD
+476 
-482 SKTILDLEDDAA
+482 
-494 HVNMGD
+494 
-500 NWRMPTLEEYKELLF
+500 
-515 NTDIYLVPTEGEEI
+515 
-529 QGTVQE
+529 
-535 QGTIVKINWASQV
+535 
-548 EGTFKG
+548 
-554 VKFYKKGDKQTYMFV
+554 
-569 PVAGR
+569 
-574 ADEGSILG
+574 
-582 AGNSCGLWSSSHK
+582 
-595 SSGGSQYAQKLYFYD
+595 
-610 GDYFAILHDESRS
+610 
-623 VGLPVRGVLPK
+623 
-634 SDSADYTGGIIIS
+634 DYTGGIIIS
-647 GKSDTDLVNAVG
+647 GKSDQDLVNAVG

-766 DGQLAHVFGVDG
+766 EL
-778 VVANQEAL
+778 
-786 PTEGVI
+786 
-792 VGDIYY
+792 
-798 TTEDPNFYNYNGT
+798 
-811 SWDAPMAP
+811 
-819 KDDTIYNFRNSD
+819 
-831 ATGDTSR
+831 
-838 TNILYR
+838 
-844 WDGATLVEISAS
+844 

-928 TELGNYLPLSGGT
+928 TELG
-941 MDSSSMITI
+941 
-950 GNNMDMPYITLENNN
+950 
-965 IYLYKQGSRKDY
+965 
-977 TNVTYNG
+977 
-984 IRIVS
+984 
-989 PGIVEPEKLLLH
+989 
-1001 AAGGTVSISA
+1001 
-1011 IGTQL
+1011 
-1016 GESTLATKEE
+1016 
-1026 LAEYLPL
+1026 
-1033 SGGTLTGNIVL
+1033 
-1044 EEGNSLRVLAN
+1044 
-1055 SLNWN
+1055 
-1060 NSDDNYVC
+1060 
-1068 GLNWYDPENTT
+1068 
-1079 KLGGICYYNRGY
+1079 
-1091 SDPENTS
+1091 
-1098 WIGISAN
+1098 
-1105 IRNVGAATDETWR
+1105 
-1118 DQEGDYLFRITATQG
+1118 DYLTRTD
-1133 VYYNTHKLVENTEL
+1133 
-1147 SNYLTKTAASNT
+1147 ASNT

-1167 TAIPSEY
+1167 TTIPSEY

-1203 ETLDTLNELAAA
+1203 ETLNTLNELAAA

-1224 TVTNQIAQKADKTT
+1224 TVTNQIASKQDKLVSGTNIKTINGQTLLGSGDIALDAEHITVKDTLGYFSGNNVESALQEIAQPLDTHLQNMTSGLRHIPSGGAPNNILAWDSEGTAKWENLSNIEVSTDDLLAYGVQWDTTVSDPVLTRIGNTSLHKSLPIQSGMYGCICQGSTIRYRLDDEDWRFKRTPDVPITVSLTQENDIITINDPIFATKQYEKQWIKISDIKIQIDSIDTETQT
-1238 ATTST
+1238 ATLVPNEYTGTLHTGQYSCELGSVRNGYDGSVRVYVPGFYYKST
-1243 AGLMSATDKDRIDK
+1243 QTGNICQVLLSISQIDSTYHYQQPVLIDAYRCTVLNTVPENMGWLSTLPVNTAVSIANVNSYCRGGNNNSSFDQYLENDPRRTQLGKPRTNLSRATMRGYAANNNSHLLTYEEYKNIFYWLYVVEYANFNSQATFSSSLDDNGYRTGGLGNGVTTMNYNVWVGYNSIYPLTPCGYLDSLGGNPGVEPQVLAAFDMTVTPTKNWGSWVTQTYRSGNNNLNRATMSKGNPT
-1257 LYTSLSNFGPITHV
+1257 LTITHV
-1271 LDHNAFTQEDGN
+1271 DNVGQILYCRSDNVSGVATYTISGLQSGQELRFECSGQTTQIVTIDGQITMDWGTNGAQTRSLYANFTGDCNITVTCDSVVDSIVAEYPSQSITVNRWRGFDNPFGDIWTNLDGVIIDADADNHENSTDYVY
-1283 LKFNF
+1283 
-1288 VCTDPASGS
+1288 VCTDPSKFSDTLTDDYIKIAESTHNEGYVKAFDLGDDANIIASTVGGGS
-1297 TSKSNYNLNVPLA
+1297 TTYMCDYHWTGNANTTLRALCVGGYAHYGALA
-1310 TQSQAGAMSA
+1310 G
-1320 SDKSKL
+1320 L
-1326 DGIASGA
+1326 GF
-1333 NKTTVDSAL
+1333 L
-1342 SSTSTNPVQNKVIN
+1342 YSSTGVSY
-1356 SAFAGKANASHTH
+1356 AFSNHGFRSV
-1369 AISDITNLQS
+1369 SV
-1379 TLDGKAASSHT
+1379 
-1390 HPVSQIT
+1390 VSQ
-1397 GLTASRALVSDSNG
+1397 
-1411 HPAVSAVTSTEL
+1411 
-1423 GYLDGVTSNV
+1423 
-1433 QTQLNGKAA
+1433 
-1442 SSHTHT
+1442 
-1448 VANISNLGSNW
+1448 
-1459 ATALTAAKPNWITS
+1459 
-1473 VNIATISDLNA
+1473 
-1484 NWDALL
+1484 
-1490 KSNPSGYVTRWP
+1490 
-1502 NISEV
+1502 
-1507 GSKQNLVVKLNGGT
+1507 
-1521 TEGTNQFTYNAT
+1521 
-1533 AAKSINITPSS
+1533 
-1544 IGAAA
+1544 
-1549 SSHTHTASQVSGLAT
+1549 
-1564 VAKSGNYNDL
+1564 
-1574 SNKPS
+1574 
-1579 IPQPTV
+1579 
-1585 KAASGNL
+1585 
-1592 TLWTGTEAEYN
+1592 
-1603 DIATKDP
+1603 
-1610 NTLYFILES
+1610 